1 MQEKRVSSCYLAA
14 LRRVGKAG
22 YFTLAAL
29 LIGGGCTAKYHRQ
42 AADKEVYRSIQQTQQ
57 RVLKKTNDFSIDTLW
72 SQRKPESVQPPELIE
87 SRLETNQLT
96 LSVQEALDLAVKNS
110 REYQD
115 QKESLYS
122 AALSLARER
131 YKYQPRLF
139 AGGDWALRRRSDG
152 TKEGTVSASSGVN
165 MTQLLASGGRLG
177 LTLANDLFRYY
188 TGDPRKSAVSSV
200 SVNLVQP
207 LFQAFGH
214 NNDAIESLT
223 QAERNLVYAVR
234 NFSQYQEQF
243 ALNVLNDY
251 FNILAQKD
259 AVRNNYAN
267 YLSRVAQ
274 TERLEARQ
282 VDRQTRTEVDQAKQS
297 ELSAKNSYINAV
309 ARYQTLLDSF
319 KIRLGL
325 PLSTKLYLDDKALEE
340 IAQVGLI
347 PVTLDAEEAY
357 RLATQRHLPTL
368 NAIDRFQDIQ
378 RRVRLARDKLKPN
391 LTFIADASLQSER
404 PTDWTRFDAQRA
416 SAGVGLELDLPLDRK
431 NQRFA
436 YRESLIAFEAQ
447 IRSLTLTFD
456 NLRNNIENG
465 LRTIEQQRQTY
476 LIQKKAVELAKVR
489 VESTTMNL
497 EAGNVAVRDVL
508 EAQDALIAA
517 QNQLTLSL
525 VSYQQAR
532 LRLMLDIGALDTSR
546 ERFWLQDHLVGFL
559 PQVPTAGPVET
570 EDKPVLPPE
579 DYFKQ

>member
-1 MQEKRVSSCYLAA
+1 M
-14 LRRVGKAG
+14 
-22 YFTLAAL
+22 
-29 LIGGGCTAKYHRQ
+29 
-42 AADKEVYRSIQQTQQ
+42 YRSIQQTQQ
-57 RVLKKTNDFSIDTLW
+57 RVLKKTNDFSIDTPW
-72 SQRKPESVQPPELIE
+72 SSRKPESVQPPELIE
-87 SRLETNQLT
+87 SRLETNRLV

-122 AALSLARER
+122 SALALARER

-139 AGGDWALRRRSDG
+139 ATGEWALRRRPDGSRDG
-152 TKEGTVSASSGVN
+152 TLSASSGAN
-165 MTQLLASGGRLG
+165 LTQLLASGGRLG

-188 TGDPRKSAVSSV
+188 TGDPRRTAVSSV

-207 LFQAFGH
+207 LFQAFGN

-234 NFSQYQEQF
+234 NFSQFQEQF

-274 TERLEARQ
+274 TQRLEARA
-282 VDRQTRTEVDQAKQS
+282 VDRQTRTEVDQARQS

-368 NAIDRFQDIQ
+368 NAIDRFQDVQ

-391 LTFIADASLQSER
+391 LTFIADASLESER
-404 PTDWTRFDAQRA
+404 PTDWTRFDARRA

-436 YRESLIAFEAQ
+436 YREALIAFEAQ

-497 EAGNVAVRDVL
+497 QAGNVAVRDVL

-532 LRLMLDIGALDTSR
+532 LRLMLDIGALDTSK
-546 ERFWLQDHLVGFL
+546 EKFWIQDHLVGFL
-559 PQVPTAGPVET
+559 PKVPEAGPVET
-570 EDKPVLPPE
+570 EDKPVLPPD
-579 DYFKQ
+579 DYFNQ